1 MSCFFFDSRAI
12 LRFIPSRRR
21 RELKFPL
28 SREYQFVTPIVS
40 KMAKSKP
47 QLTLK
52 ELRKAVDSDG
62 AIDLSLKE
70 LKEKDVPVK
79 DLVRALELQ
88 PCVR

>member
-1 MSCFFFDSRAI
+1 
-12 LRFIPSRRR
+12 
-21 RELKFPL
+21 
-28 SREYQFVTPIVS
+28 
-40 KMAKSKP
+40 MAKSKP